1 MNKLIEKKA
10 IKFCEE
16 NKHRLSLPRLEV
28 LKIIGASKRPI
39 KAYDILNKL
48 GEIIPNPK
56 PPTAY
61 RAIEFWLKHNFIHKI
76 ESLNAYAVCNENHL
90 HHGSHFLICD
100 GCGVVI
106 ESHLCSLP
114 VTLKESVE
122 KISFIPKKWNFE
134 ISGTCKKC
142 I

>member
-1 MNKLIEKKA
+1 MLIQFA
-10 IKFCEE
+10 M
-16 NKHRLSLPRLEV
+16 
-28 LKIIGASKRPI
+28 KITCIM
-39 KAYDILNKL
+39 
-48 GEIIPNPK
+48 
-56 PPTAY
+56 
-61 RAIEFWLKHNFIHKI
+61 
-76 ESLNAYAVCNENHL
+76 V
-90 HHGSHFLICD
+90 HFLICD